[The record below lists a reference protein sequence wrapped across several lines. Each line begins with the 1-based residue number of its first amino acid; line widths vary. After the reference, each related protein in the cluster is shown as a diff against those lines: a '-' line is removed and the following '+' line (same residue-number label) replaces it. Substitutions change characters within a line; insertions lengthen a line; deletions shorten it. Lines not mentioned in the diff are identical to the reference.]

1 MVAERRDTGN
11 AVEFDNNK
19 NTQQKSG
26 KKEYR
31 NILDAFQELQ
41 QARVQYEL
49 DNNSKNQK
57 HRRASKKTYD
67 VYYSGSIKTGKIKKK
82 VKAINQDKLS
92 IKEWFQYRINKL
104 RYDKKEIKKLA
115 LLTTGAFALCIG
127 LISTN
132 YIFAESRK
140 TEEIKQKIATNV
152 FETNKQALNIQKIV
166 IDNVGITKS
175 KTIVEDEAREVPY
188 NVQKQDNPNLPLGEE
203 VIVQEGV
210 FGTKLV
216 DCVKSYVDN
225 EYIEE
230 KIINEDVTVEPV
242 TEIIDVGTSQFL
254 ADFKVHIGDKMFV
267 TETLSLKKEA
277 NENAENLCIILNT
290 LDVTLKELGEEWI
303 KVAYENYEGFVPADK
318 LTSEFITPGI
328 SEKSRT
334 QKLYSTLDANMDL
347 TKPSGLTLEDYKKI
361 LSGNSLDT
369 YKIIEDNA
377 ENFYNAEQKY
387 KINGVFLA
395 SIAIHESAWGT
406 SQIAKD
412 KKNLFGFGAFDRSP
426 YESAN
431 TFEDYRVGI
440 ENVAKFLVK
449 NYLNKAGTAIYD
461 NEIATGIYYNEP
473 TIAGVNTKYCT
484 DKEWATKIYKYM
496 DMLYSKLGDTN
507 EN

>member
-1 MVAERRDTGN
+1 MATEN
-11 AVEFDNNK
+11 
-19 NTQQKSG
+19 
-26 KKEYR
+26 EYR
-31 NILDAFQELQ
+31 TITEAFEELQ
-41 QARVQYEL
+41 QARLQYEL
-49 DNNSKNQK
+49 ENNAKKQKHHKSKN
-57 HRRASKKTYD
+57 KTYD
-67 VYYSGSIKTGKIKKK
+67 VYYSGSIKQSKKAK
-82 VKAINQDKLS
+82 KNKAINQDKLS
-92 IKEWFQYRINKL
+92 VKEWFQYRINKL

-115 LLTTGAFALCIG
+115 FLTTGAFALCVG

-140 TEEIKQKIATNV
+140 AEEIKQKIATNV

-166 IDNVGITKS
+166 IDNVGVTKS

-188 NVQKQDNPNLPLGEE
+188 NVQRQENPNLPLGEE

-225 EYIEE
+225 DYIEE
-230 KIINEDVTVEPV
+230 KILNEDVVVEPI
-242 TEIIDVGTSQFL
+242 TEIIDVGTSEFL
-254 ADFKVHIGDKMFV
+254 AEFNVHIGDKMYV

-277 NENAENLCIILNT
+277 SETAENLCIILNT
-290 LDVTLKELGEEWI
+290 LDVTLDELGEEWV
-303 KVAYENYEGFVPADK
+303 KVTYENYEGYVPADK
-318 LTSEFITPGI
+318 LTSEFVTPGI

-334 QKLYSTLDANMDL
+334 QKLYSTLNANMDL

-361 LSGNSLDT
+361 LSANPLDT
-369 YKIIEDNA
+369 YKIIEENA

-387 KINGVFLA
+387 GINGVFLA

-431 TFEDYRVGI
+431 TFEDYSEGI
-440 ENVAKFLVK
+440 EIVAKFLVK
-449 NYLNKAGTAIYD
+449 NYLNKAGTQIYD
-461 NEIATGIYYNEP
+461 DEIATGVYYNEP
-473 TIAGVNTKYCT
+473 TIAGVNTRYCT
-484 DKEWATKIYKYM
+484 DKDWATKIFKYM
-496 DMLYSKLGDTN
+496 DMLYSKL
-507 EN
+507 